1 MIGQVDRDRRRGW
14 SGPSAAL
21 WASVVVVSCAPV
33 DHGAVGQSAASRFG
47 VDVPATA
54 RVLANS
60 TMCTV
65 DADCHLRLE
74 FADTTVSVLYG
85 TGDRPSAA
93 CEVPRQ
99 VSDMAFTVREY
110 QMVEVTISVCAAN
123 ELYLRAL
130 RPIGE
135 PTASRTGSDGHFI
148 RKLLAFADMSAP
160 STDAFRARL
169 PADAPQRPVRSRRRP
184 QVRGSSVPSSQ
195 TE

>member
-1 MIGQVDRDRRRGW
+1 MIGPVDRDRRRGSSW
-14 SGPSAAL
+14 PSAAQ
-21 WASVVVVSCAPV
+21 WATVVLVSCAPV
-33 DHGAVGQSAASRFG
+33 EHGAVGQSAASRFG

-85 TGDRPSAA
+85 TGDRPALG

-99 VSDMAFTVREY
+99 VSDLAFTVRAY

-123 ELYLRAL
+123 ELRAL

-135 PTASRTGSDGHFI
+135 PTASRTGSDVHFI
-148 RKLLAFADMSAP
+148 RKRLAFADLSAP

-169 PADAPQRPVRSRRRP
+169 PADAPQRPVRRGRRS
-184 QVRGSSVPSSQ
+184 QIRGSSVPSSQ